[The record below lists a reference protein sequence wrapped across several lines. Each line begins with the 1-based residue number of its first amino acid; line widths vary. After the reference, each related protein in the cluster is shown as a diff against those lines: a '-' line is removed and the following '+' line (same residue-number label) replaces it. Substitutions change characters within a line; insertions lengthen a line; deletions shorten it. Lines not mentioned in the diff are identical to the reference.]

1 MGKGPDNS
9 TASANTPSA
18 KTGTKNMLRKLTI
31 ALVATVSLGAV
42 LAPSIASAKGGG
54 FGGGHHH
61 FGGGHHH
68 FGGGGFGEVVGVVDA
83 DFVETTVV
91 DESCF
96 VTQRVVTPWGF
107 RMRTINVCAD

>member
-1 MGKGPDNS
+1 MF
-9 TASANTPSA
+9 
-18 KTGTKNMLRKLTI
+18 RKLTI
-31 ALVATVSLGAV
+31 ATVAAVTLGAA

-61 FGGGHHH
+61 FGGR
-68 FGGGGFGEVVGVVDA
+68 GFDGVVGVVDV
-83 DFVETTVV
+83 DTVETVDTVV

-96 VTQRVVTPWGF
+96 VTQRIVTPWGF

>member
-1 MGKGPDNS
+1 MF
-9 TASANTPSA
+9 
-18 KTGTKNMLRKLTI
+18 RKLTI
-31 ALVATVSLGAV
+31 ATIAAVSLGAV

-61 FGGGHHH
+61 FGGR
-68 FGGGGFGEVVGVVDA
+68 GFDGVVGVVDV
-83 DFVETTVV
+83 DTVETVDTVV

-96 VTQRVVTPWGF
+96 VTQRIVTPWGF